1 MRAPDDGMTTEE
13 RDIFEYVRSTFEE
26 HGTAAPDRSD
36 KKHFM
41 QDVVEEILA
50 RNWEALSYPEDSA
63 ERKAAEEFI
72 AAEARRLGYHDDGD
86 LWRMLT
92 KELVAQGLL
101 VVLPV
106 LREFIVDNLERP
118 PPPAPRG
125 APPRIGRDIEIA
137 TTIEAIVED
146 WPFIR
151 PTRRGDRHG
160 TGTPHSA
167 CSIVTAALVSLGA
180 NLTESAVE
188 AIWHRR
194 DVVCGRSPPAHAD
207 EPSPE

>member
-1 MRAPDDGMTTEE
+1 
-13 RDIFEYVRSTFEE
+13 
-26 HGTAAPDRSD
+26 
-36 KKHFM
+36 
-41 QDVVEEILA
+41 
-50 RNWEALSYPEDSA
+50 
-63 ERKAAEEFI
+63 
-72 AAEARRLGYHDDGD
+72 
-86 LWRMLT
+86 MLT
-92 KELVAQGLL
+92 KELVAHGLL

-118 PPPAPRG
+118 PPQQRSRG
-125 APPRIGRDIEIA
+125 APTRTGRDIDIA
-137 TTIEAIVED
+137 TAIEAIVQD

-194 DVVCGRSPPAHAD
+194 DFVCGRDPD
-207 EPSPE
+207 GTTRD